1 MNKKSILVSVF
12 VLICAPSFAQDKL
25 YADEFPL
32 DDVTLLKAIEVIE
45 QGKSMPQAPKQAK
58 Q

>member
-1 MNKKSILVSVF
+1 LK
-12 VLICAPSFAQDKL
+12 
-25 YADEFPL
+25 